1 MTGWWRR
8 ASPTPDAPTAAA
20 EVMPVDFPDCV
31 ARDFPRVFDLAWD
44 ATERTLA
51 PLDAADL
58 TPLERR
64 SPGLRGYDW
73 RGYLRCSVARVVR
86 VADVLS
92 RIGANGRVLDLG
104 AYFGNFTLAAA
115 ASGFG
120 VDALDSY
127 AAYDRAFEPWLP
139 VLQAAGARRLDFAD
153 VGFDLGRLADASYD
167 AVLVMGVI
175 EHVPHSPRQLL
186 TAVHRVL
193 KPGGTIV
200 LDTPNIAYL
209 YNRQRLARGESI
221 MAPLAS
227 QFDCDPPFEGHHRE
241 YTASEVRWMLDRTG
255 YTDVAIDAFNYSLLG
270 LETLQGDDLRLYREM
285 AADPTGREVV
295 FASARKP
302 AG

>member
-1 MTGWWRR
+1 MTSWWRR
-8 ASPTPDAPTAAA
+8 GPRPDPVPTAAA
-20 EVMPVDFPDCV
+20 EVMPVDFPACV
-31 ARDFPRVFDLAWD
+31 AREFPQVFDLAWA

-51 PLDAADL
+51 PLDEADL

-86 VADVLS
+86 VADALS
-92 RIGANGRVLDLG
+92 RIGAGGRVLDLG
-104 AYFGNFTLAAA
+104 AYFGNFTFAAA
-115 ASGFG
+115 AMGFE

-127 AAYDRAFEPWLP
+127 RAYGSAFDPWVP
-139 VLQAAGARRLDFAD
+139 AFDAAGAHRLDFAD
-153 VGFDLGRLADASYD
+153 VGFDLTNLPAARYD

-175 EHVPHSPRQLL
+175 EHVPHSPRALL

-241 YTASEVRWMLDRTG
+241 YTTGEVQWMLDRTG
-255 YTDVAIDAFNYSLLG
+255 YTGVTIDTFNYSVFG
-270 LETLQGDDLRLYREM
+270 LDTLQGDDLRLYREM
-285 AADPTGREVV
+285 TADPTGREVV

-302 AG
+302 VA